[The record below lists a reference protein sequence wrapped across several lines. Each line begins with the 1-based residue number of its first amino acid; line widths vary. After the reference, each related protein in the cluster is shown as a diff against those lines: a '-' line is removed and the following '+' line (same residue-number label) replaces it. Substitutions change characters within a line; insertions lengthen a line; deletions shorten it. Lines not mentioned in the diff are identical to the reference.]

1 MCKPIAFN
9 KAKTIKAN
17 GSITELSYDANQ
29 KRAMQRIDDAT
40 GGFETTYYVGG
51 GYEYVEEY
59 KNRQNIRKIRIN
71 LVAAG
76 EHIGVYVKS
85 LTNGVKNVDRLRYFH
100 RDALGNIDL
109 ITDKNGQI
117 VARQDYAPFGSRTQ
131 NLSKDVISDETRR
144 GFTGHEHIDGA
155 GLINMNAR
163 MYDPL
168 TGRFL
173 SADIYIQEPT
183 LSLSHNRYIYVMN
196 NPLKYTDPTGHF
208 WQFIVGAAIAYI
220 TSHDSNPYV
229 RMAGMIIGGAMMGGA
244 NVFGAAHMMAN
255 KVAAGFVMGG
265 ISSGDFKGAVIGGL
279 SAGLTYGVGHG
290 GLLGDSA
297 NWFETALG
305 HGVVQGM
312 IAEAQ
317 GNDFQSGF
325 ASGFIGHVSGVA
337 VGGLE
342 DTAVLAGVVGRTTIA
357 AVFGG
362 LASEA
367 TGGSFE
373 DGALQAAVVH
383 LFNQEVK
390 KELTKRELLNRLSSN
405 EWADLAGQI
414 ADSAANMRK
423 TIQQMPDEFVEWLI
437 QKKMDPVLMKAIWES
452 KLSKIHYHTRAH
464 EIAGKSLSN
473 LLFSADVLTGPGKTI
488 VWKSIDITVSL
499 INESHNYSSYINYY
513 GSVKFTQ
520 EWDIGVHI
528 EIGY

>member
-244 NVFGAAHMMAN
+244 NLFGAAHMRN
-255 KVAAGFVMGG
+255 KRSQG
-265 ISSGDFKGAVIGGL
+265 IKGVRGI
-279 SAGLTYGVGHG
+279 
-290 GLLGDSA
+290 
-297 NWFETALG
+297 
-305 HGVVQGM
+305 
-312 IAEAQ
+312 
-317 GNDFQSGF
+317 
-325 ASGFIGHVSGVA
+325 
-337 VGGLE
+337 
-342 DTAVLAGVVGRTTIA
+342 
-357 AVFGG
+357 
-362 LASEA
+362 
-367 TGGSFE
+367 
-373 DGALQAAVVH
+373 
-383 LFNQEVK
+383 
-390 KELTKRELLNRLSSN
+390 KEE
-405 EWADLAGQI
+405 
-414 ADSAANMRK
+414 
-423 TIQQMPDEFVEWLI
+423 
-437 QKKMDPVLMKAIWES
+437 
-452 KLSKIHYHTRAH
+452 
-464 EIAGKSLSN
+464 
-473 LLFSADVLTGPGKTI
+473 
-488 VWKSIDITVSL
+488 
-499 INESHNYSSYINYY
+499 
-513 GSVKFTQ
+513 
-520 EWDIGVHI
+520 
-528 EIGY
+528 